1 MPGNRPYRKPVSQAQ
16 ARLFG
21 AAAGGKIPGFDP
33 EEARNKLK
41 GVNESKLPKTTSKAK
56 GKK

>member
-1 MPGNRPYRKPVSQAQ
+1 MPGGRPYRKPVSQAQ

-21 AAAGGKIPGFDP
+21 AAAGGQIPGFDP
-33 EEARNKLK
+33 KEAQQKLK
-41 GVNESKLPKTTSKAK
+41 GVNEKKLPKTSKAK